1 MRQIGLSRIKH
12 KEQSEYVD
20 RTQRQYETV
29 VTTIQHKF
37 KFGNSMLEK
46 ATVGEVTV

>member
-1 MRQIGLSRIKH
+1 MSI
-12 KEQSEYVD
+12 VD

-29 VTTIQHKF
+29 LTRALKIKKQQYNTNLSLAILCLKQ
-37 KFGNSMLEK
+37 